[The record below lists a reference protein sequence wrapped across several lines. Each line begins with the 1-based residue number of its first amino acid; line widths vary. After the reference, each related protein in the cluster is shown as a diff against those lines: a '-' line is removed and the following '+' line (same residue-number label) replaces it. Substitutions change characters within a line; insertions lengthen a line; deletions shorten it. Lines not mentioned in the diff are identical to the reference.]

1 MRDQGKRRLANRED
15 RHEILSRRLCRGQ
28 SASRGDP
35 RTRAGSLAEASGHPR
50 SAARARVDSR
60 PEWQEKIK
68 GRPGI
73 VYFADYWRRP
83 AEKDS
88 TGDHIDLWNGRRL
101 TASGLE
107 GTLVTFMRF
116 GLGINSGILYSDLG
130 SARTFLF
137 WEVGWLGSAPRG
149 LQPSSVQWQ

>member
-1 MRDQGKRRLANRED
+1 M
-15 RHEILSRRLCRGQ
+15 
-28 SASRGDP
+28 
-35 RTRAGSLAEASGHPR
+35 
-50 SAARARVDSR
+50 
-60 PEWQEKIK
+60 

-73 VYFADYWRRP
+73 IYSADYWRRP
-83 AEKDS
+83 AEKDPR
-88 TGDHIDLWNGRRL
+88 GDHIDLWNGSRL
-101 TASGLE
+101 TASRPE

-137 WEVGWLGSAPRG
+137 WEVEWLGSAPRG

>member
-1 MRDQGKRRLANRED
+1 MLTAKIDMESFHGAYVAVNQHHAAIRAQELAAWLKLQD
-15 RHEILSRRLCRGQ
+15 TS
-28 SASRGDP
+28 
-35 RTRAGSLAEASGHPR
+35 R

-130 SARTFLF
+130 SARAILI
-137 WEVGWLGSAPRG
+137 WEVKWLGSAPRG
-149 LQPSSVQWQ
+149 LQPSSLQWQ